1 MTTLEIIIYV
11 GIFVFAC
18 SGALKARV
26 VHMDFFGGMVMAL
39 VMAFGGGSVR
49 DILMGNRVRWLNDN
63 VSFILVLGA
72 TLSVF
77 LFKRRVIRYKKV
89 IFFLDAIGLGLYT
102 VVGIEAAFENHIN
115 PLYAILLG
123 VVTSTFGGLVADV
136 ISNSVPSLLKKGE
149 LYATASTIGGMVY
162 VTAPHIGIDGT
173 ANMLLCIVVVV
184 IVRII
189 SKWKKLMLPEM

>member
-1 MTTLEIIIYV
+1 MTTLEIIVYV
-11 GIFVFAC
+11 GIFVFSC
-18 SGALKARV
+18 TGALKARV

-63 VSFILVLGA
+63 ISFILVLGA

-77 LFKRRVIRYKKV
+77 LFKRRVIKYRKL
-89 IFFLDAIGLGLYT
+89 IFFMDAIGLGLYT
-102 VVGIEAAFENHIN
+102 VVGIEVALENHIN
-115 PLYAILLG
+115 PPYAVLLG

-136 ISNSVPSLLKKGE
+136 ISNTVPSLLKKGE
-149 LYATASTIGGMVY
+149 LYATASTIGGMIY
-162 VTAPHIGIDGT
+162 VTAPLLGIDNNT
-173 ANMLLCIVVVV
+173 NMLLCIVFVVL
-184 IVRII
+184 VRII